1 LLNEFVQAA
10 LGDDEGRLRQ
20 ARDAVGVALG
30 PEALVDTAGA
40 VASFNAVVKVADG
53 SGIVVEEFK
62 VELIRQMPD
71 KLAQRLGPPRQEAA
85 GMNMTQPAS
94 SHQSWD

>member
-1 LLNEFVQAA
+1 MEAA
-10 LGDDEGRLRQ
+10 LGDDKERLRRV
-20 ARDAVGVALG
+20 RDAVGATLG
-30 PEALVDTAGA
+30 PAALVDTAGA

-71 KLAQRLGPPRQEAA
+71 RLGQKLARLRQ
-85 GMNMTQPAS
+85 P
-94 SHQSWD
+94 